1 MFGEGNKILLGEG
14 LLRGNFTS
22 GGRRENFW
30 LVRGTHLHPPSREN
44 PVIAFVLLSRYSVV
58 TILFEQI
65 GDKNS
70 QM

>member
-1 MFGEGNKILLGEG
+1 MRGIKFCWGGS
-14 LLRGNFTS
+14 LLRGNFSS